1 MKKIIFLLI
10 FVLMLSIL
18 PNNFSYGQK
27 PEPFE
32 VLKEL
37 GMLKGN
43 PAGDL
48 MLDDYLKRQDMVV
61 LISRLYK
68 EENKAKNYYFQPTFP
83 DLADTN
89 KFYHGYIQWSVD
101 KGLIQGMTNGNFG
114 YGLDVK
120 VHDYQVVLLRAL
132 GYGEESLLYQSV
144 PDIAKKFGLM
154 EGVDA
159 KSSDKLIRR
168 DMATMTFNALNINK
182 KGSPLTLADVL
193 QLEVTN

>member
-18 PNNFSYGQK
+18 PNNFSYGQN

>member
-18 PNNFSYGQK
+18 PNNFSYGQN

-68 EENKAKNYYFQPTFP
+68 EENKARNYYFQPTFP

>member
-10 FVLMLSIL
+10 FLLMLSIL
-18 PNNFSYGQK
+18 PNNFSYGQN

>member
-1 MKKIIFLLI
+1 MRIGSMKKIIFLLI

-18 PNNFSYGQK
+18 PNNFSYGQN

-182 KGSPLTLADVL
+182 KGSPLTL
-193 QLEVTN
+193 T